1 MLSGIAQIKAL
12 KELKG
17 IVDSKAG
24 LSGLALIKALKRQNE
39 LRLDLGMGQAGEAKP
54 GHPDNTATPAS
65 DAMARVLTE
74 KYPAFAD
81 QYQSDK
87 NMQQAARYVNA
98 IKAVNSNSNIADI
111 YNLASNI
118 AYQDSYITAVYE
130 FTDFKHNS
138 SGFKPNEN
146 NQDIHDYADNYM
158 PAIEKAVNKHIADKM
173 GISYDDLMLSIE
185 KQKQIN
191 IEKRRQEKLDKDA
204 EAKAAAN
211 FFKYHFPRAFADKKD
226 DYKAKAKSY
235 LSETVRYA
243 PLDGDAYLIGG
254 IMPRYEYIHRML
266 ASGATFV
273 KSGKTG
279 DFHMTDSPIKYGIG
293 QYEVAYIEYLTSNA
307 VAIRAKPFLMA
318 DGTPIEPKKQSE
330 PSDANT
336 TTPTS
341 ATHKITMGRTNK
353 VKTAKGTKID
363 TQFALVDGKY
373 LIASHTAT
381 GAENPKYP
389 QDLQPRDRKRES
401 SIAWVQKT
409 AKDLD
414 PESLGRTGRADTG
427 APIVGEDLIVESGNG
442 RSMAIM
448 LAYKEGT
455 ADEYRQWL
463 IENADL
469 FGFTEQQVE
478 SYKQPVLVR
487 IRKTPVDRA
496 TFAVEA
502 NQDDKLSF
510 TATER
515 AKSDAKRIDDRLIQL
530 FSPSDDGDLL
540 AASNREFIRGFMASL
555 GDTEAAQY
563 TDSNGKPTQALLT
576 RIKAAIF
583 SKAYDDDRLL
593 EMMADHSKPELQN
606 MLNALSMAAPKF
618 VEARGVSLGDT
629 QELAEKLV
637 DGVEASI
644 DDQVKNAIID
654 ATNMII
660 TAKRNNQ
667 SITEFVT
674 QQGLFE
680 DVDEATAQLAV
691 FIATHAR
698 SAKKMAEYF
707 KAMAQAI
714 EDEKVKGQTLD
725 MFGEPEPLDLK
736 TILDF
741 ANSVVNPDTPA
752 TLDNPSPSTDYSPD
766 NPFAP
771 YANDDPEVKQ
781 NADDWESRKPLTE
794 QRLADMNAL
803 AESMGYVTYIESR
816 HANMGVFQAE
826 KKAGN
831 RHVSID
837 GRFINNDA
845 DSVKETARDFTLE
858 MQENGEPEDY
868 FYTNDLQAALTKG
881 NEWLEN
887 SNDEPVIKLT
897 GEEFGYNEG
906 LTIGELREKAISS
919 LAEIRDQWIDV
930 PALSVFEKE
939 PKIQM
944 RQRGIDHM
952 ESFSPNHEK
961 LLLIA
966 HIKDVLKTSQFLYK
980 EKNKKTDKKPDV
992 ELYYYLHNTFI
1003 YDKKPLHCVVV
1014 VEKDQTGL
1022 LHYDVVLGKYAD
1034 KHLQMAK
1041 ELMQKNML
1049 DNSTLEKSLGNYQAQ
1064 DNNIQVDNISQT
1076 MFDKTT
1082 SNTADMVLNL
1092 FIFDENGN
1100 ELDINQDNFDFHP
1113 SPLQAILDSLNNS
1126 ADPLSIDLESLGR
1139 LAEDEPDSPLL
1150 DQIDQQLGKA
1160 LRTAGVALAD
1170 KVA

>member
-1 MLSGIAQIKAL
+1 MVSFSQWYNEEADIPQLIDGEWVDLETGIPFSAWAKSQGRNENKVRQSISAAGQDYRKYAKALGGKALTGTIKQKEWAEKIRFNILKQLPQASQEMLVTHEAFQSSKFWIEMRDISAQRLSDFAVKVFSATRALNTLARKIEEAFKYEANHIYQPLHEKWIAANRSYEQALQGDLDKIDDIKVTDIINEANSYTDEIAQAKEIWQTNQKNKKIANADRDLEQKRINVLKLTGNESALDIIEKCRLFLKAKNNMSEAQAMAL
-12 KELKG
+12 SAF
-17 IVDSKAG
+17 DSIGDFSLIHNYQSINAANI
-24 LSGLALIKALKRQNE
+24 LSIIDAMI
-39 LRLDLGMGQAGEAKP
+39 EAMQP
-54 GHPDNTATPAS
+54 TVTS

-74 KYPAFAD
+74 KYPV
-81 QYQSDK
+81 Q
-87 NMQQAARYVNA
+87 
-98 IKAVNSNSNIADI
+98 
-111 YNLASNI
+111 
-118 AYQDSYITAVYE
+118 
-130 FTDFKHNS
+130 
-138 SGFKPNEN
+138 
-146 NQDIHDYADNYM
+146 
-158 PAIEKAVNKHIADKM
+158 
-173 GISYDDLMLSIE
+173 
-185 KQKQIN
+185 
-191 IEKRRQEKLDKDA
+191 
-204 EAKAAAN
+204 
-211 FFKYHFPRAFADKKD
+211 
-226 DYKAKAKSY
+226 
-235 LSETVRYA
+235 
-243 PLDGDAYLIGG
+243 
-254 IMPRYEYIHRML
+254 
-266 ASGATFV
+266 
-273 KSGKTG
+273 
-279 DFHMTDSPIKYGIG
+279 
-293 QYEVAYIEYLTSNA
+293 
-307 VAIRAKPFLMA
+307 
-318 DGTPIEPKKQSE
+318 QSE
-330 PSDANT
+330 VGDNT
-336 TTPTS
+336 ATPAS

-442 RSMAIM
+442 RTMAIM

-478 SYKQPVLVR
+478 RYKQPVLVR

-563 TDSNGKPTQALLT
+563 TDSSGKPTQALLT

-674 QQGLFE
+674 QQGLF
-680 DVDEATAQLAV
+680 DDMDDATAQLAV

-741 ANSVVNPDTPA
+741 ANSVVNPDAPA
-752 TLDNPSPSTDYSPD
+752 TLDKPSPSTDYSPD

-826 KKAGN
+826 KEAGN

-881 NEWLEN
+881 NEWL
-887 SNDEPVIKLT
+887 DD
-897 GEEFGYNEG
+897 
-906 LTIGELREKAISS
+906 ASS
-919 LAEIRDQWIDV
+919 KV
-930 PALSVFEKE
+930 
-939 PKIQM
+939 
-944 RQRGIDHM
+944 
-952 ESFSPNHEK
+952 
-961 LLLIA
+961 
-966 HIKDVLKTSQFLYK
+966 SQ
-980 EKNKKTDKKPDV
+980 ET
-992 ELYYYLHNTFI
+992 
-1003 YDKKPLHCVVV
+1003 
-1014 VEKDQTGL
+1014 
-1022 LHYDVVLGKYAD
+1022 
-1034 KHLQMAK
+1034 
-1041 ELMQKNML
+1041 
-1049 DNSTLEKSLGNYQAQ
+1049 
-1064 DNNIQVDNISQT
+1064 
-1076 MFDKTT
+1076 
-1082 SNTADMVLNL
+1082 
-1092 FIFDENGN
+1092 
-1100 ELDINQDNFDFHP
+1100 P
-1113 SPLQAILDSLNNS
+1113 SPLQPILDSLNNG

-1160 LRTAGVALAD
+1160 LRAAGVALAD